1 MEKLYFCRSKIN
13 IEKVMTTEYGYW
25 EVSIEKSGRLKLP
38 TALLRA
44 LSEDERSTFY
54 VTHGFGEYIMLW
66 SEKAYR
72 KQMDYMNSLDR
83 NLTRVKLYRNA
94 FLRNTAML
102 ECDAQHR
109 IVIPKPLMEMYAID
123 KELVMVL
130 DNGQIEMWNSRKYHE
145 KFDMSPEDL
154 EKLNEEMHLGHYLPE
169 KEGPNGIS

>member
-1 MEKLYFCRSKIN
+1 
-13 IEKVMTTEYGYW
+13 MTTGYGYW

-38 TALLRA
+38 TALLRS
-44 LSEDERSTFY
+44 LSEDERQTFY
-54 VTHGFGEYIMLW
+54 VTHGFGDYI
-66 SEKAYR
+66 SKAYR
-72 KQMDYMNSLDR
+72 GQMDYLNSLDR

-94 FLRNTAML
+94 FLRNTAMV

-145 KFDMSPEDL
+145 KFDMTPEAL
-154 EKLNEEMHLGHYLPE
+154 EKLNEEMHLGHFLAE
-169 KEGPNGIS
+169 KEGADGIS